1 MKIEHIFELIIDY
14 MFSFVLEG
22 IIYKNPNRDRKNDD
36 ITKKRN
42 KNHEYTQIVYSE

>member
-1 MKIEHIFELIIDY
+1 MEIENIFESIIDY

-36 ITKKRN
+36 ITKN
-42 KNHEYTQIVYSE
+42 K